1 MDTARARA
9 EAALRR
15 DATLEAVAFAAQRFL
30 EEPDWRRSI
39 HAVLRRLGQA
49 SGVSRVYLYENVE
62 REGELRT
69 VLRAQWVADRA
80 FDRVAEGTELAFSGL
95 ERWVATLGRGD
106 VLHGPLSELPASEQ
120 PTIRDHGIAS
130 LLLTPLSVGG
140 SWWGYMG
147 FDDCVEERVWTQI
160 EIDALRA
167 AASTLAA
174 AINRQRSEDRLR
186 ETEARFRQLV
196 EQVPAATYVD
206 EPDPVTGVW
215 RSTYVSPQVEQLLGV
230 PPDEALVD
238 TATWAARVHPE
249 DVDAALAATERHYRT
264 GEPLYAEYRMFH
276 RDGHEV
282 WIRDQAALYVDAD
295 GRRYSQGVY
304 IDVTESKRAEAALRE
319 AEARYRTIVE
329 TTPAIT
335 YQEHL
340 TKGYDVEGSVVYVS
354 PQVERI
360 LGYSAKSWA
369 EVPGFWLQIL
379 HPDDRDAVIAESER
393 TTLTGEPYRQEYRMI
408 AADGRVVWF
417 RDESIQIVD
426 PHGTPQVWQGV
437 MIDITEIKEAEERL
451 REAQERFRVLV
462 EHLPAVTYREAE
474 DANPEDFYISPQ
486 VERVFG
492 YTVDEW
498 TWTPRF
504 WSDRLHPDDRER
516 VLALDR
522 ETNRTHEAYASEYRL
537 RKKDGSWVWI
547 HDEATFVEG
556 VGGPGFWQG
565 FLLDITERK
574 QAEAALAEA
583 EARYRAIVEQAP
595 VAIYTQEVRP
605 DGSTDTVFISR
616 QHDAMFGWTVE
627 EVQASPGLW
636 REILH
641 PDDRDRVL
649 AADAETNRS
658 GERWVQEYRMRHKDG
673 HWVWVRD
680 EAAMIRGAEGAP
692 RLWQGYLMDI
702 TERKRAEERLEEA
715 LAVER
720 EAAQRLRALD
730 EMKNTFLQAVSH
742 DLRTPLAA
750 ILGLA
755 VTLERADIE
764 LGSEDTRDL
773 AARIAANARK
783 LDRMVADLL
792 DLDRLARGI
801 VEPRLY
807 PTDVGALVT
816 RVVGDSDLAAS
827 RRVLVETEE
836 VVVNVD
842 AAKVE
847 RIVENLLANTARHT
861 PDDTRVWIRVERA
874 EGGALIVVEDDGPG
888 IAAAHREAVFE
899 PFRQGPDAPEHS
911 PGVGVGLTLVARFAE
926 LMGGRAW
933 VQERQGGG
941 ASFRVYLADGP
952 STVTAAGSAG

>member
-1 MDTARARA
+1 
-9 EAALRR
+9 
-15 DATLEAVAFAAQRFL
+15 
-30 EEPDWRRSI
+30 
-39 HAVLRRLGQA
+39 
-49 SGVSRVYLYENVE
+49 
-62 REGELRT
+62 
-69 VLRAQWVADRA
+69 
-80 FDRVAEGTELAFSGL
+80 
-95 ERWVATLGRGD
+95 
-106 VLHGPLSELPASEQ
+106 
-120 PTIRDHGIAS
+120 
-130 LLLTPLSVGG
+130 
-140 SWWGYMG
+140 
-147 FDDCVEERVWTQI
+147 
-160 EIDALRA
+160 
-167 AASTLAA
+167 
-174 AINRQRSEDRLR
+174 
-186 ETEARFRQLV
+186 
-196 EQVPAATYVD
+196 
-206 EPDPVTGVW
+206 
-215 RSTYVSPQVEQLLGV
+215 
-230 PPDEALVD
+230 
-238 TATWAARVHPE
+238 
-249 DVDAALAATERHYRT
+249 
-264 GEPLYAEYRMFH
+264 
-276 RDGHEV
+276 
-282 WIRDQAALYVDAD
+282 
-295 GRRYSQGVY
+295 
-304 IDVTESKRAEAALRE
+304 
-319 AEARYRTIVE
+319 
-329 TTPAIT
+329 
-335 YQEHL
+335 
-340 TKGYDVEGSVVYVS
+340 
-354 PQVERI
+354 
-360 LGYSAKSWA
+360 
-369 EVPGFWLQIL
+369 
-379 HPDDRDAVIAESER
+379 
-393 TTLTGEPYRQEYRMI
+393 
-408 AADGRVVWF
+408 
-417 RDESIQIVD
+417 
-426 PHGTPQVWQGV
+426 
-437 MIDITEIKEAEERL
+437 
-451 REAQERFRVLV
+451 
-462 EHLPAVTYREAE
+462 
-474 DANPEDFYISPQ
+474 
-486 VERVFG
+486 
-492 YTVDEW
+492 
-498 TWTPRF
+498 
-504 WSDRLHPDDRER
+504 
-516 VLALDR
+516 
-522 ETNRTHEAYASEYRL
+522 
-537 RKKDGSWVWI
+537 VWI
-547 HDEATFVEG
+547 HDEATIVEG